1 MAAPESPAR
10 LDLEAYAK
18 YVEDGVAF
26 DEPRPG
32 VLRLQLTRPER
43 WNAIPIALHDAMPI
57 LFAEIAEDAAVKA
70 FVLAGTGDVFSSG
83 GDVDEGMKPRHA
95 GQLARLQHTAVR
107 IVTRLLEIPQP
118 TVCAVNGP
126 AIGFAVSLALHFD
139 FVIASENAT
148 FYDSHAAF
156 GAAPGDG
163 LVLIAQAALPPAVA
177 REVLYGGRTL
187 TAQEAERFGLVNRVV
202 PRESLEEETFAQ
214 LDRVFAMAPLA
225 VRMGKMFVNAE
236 LRARAEQTLN
246 LALAAELLTITSDDF
261 NTAVQGFMRDRRFTQ
276 DWKGR

>member
-1 MAAPESPAR
+1 MTV
-10 LDLEAYAK
+10 DLGRYERWF
-18 YVEDGVAF
+18 EDGIAF
-26 DEPRPG
+26 DEPRDG
-32 VLRLQLTRPER
+32 VLRLQLTRPDR
-43 WNAIPIALHDAMPI
+43 WNAIPIRLHDSMPV
-57 LFAEIAEDAAVKA
+57 LFAEIAEDESVAA
-70 FVLAGTGDVFSSG
+70 FMLAGTGDVFSSG
-83 GDVDEGMKPRHA
+83 GDVDDGMKPRHA

-118 TVCAVNGP
+118 TIAVVNGP
-126 AIGFAVSLALHFD
+126 AIGFAVSLALHCD

-163 LVLIAQAALPPAVA
+163 YVVIAQAALPPAVA
-177 REVLYGGRTL
+177 RDVLYGGRTL
-187 TAQEAERFGLVNRVV
+187 TAEEAERYGLVNRVV
-202 PRESLEEETFAQ
+202 SREDLEAEAFAQ

-261 NTAVQGFMRDRRFTQ
+261 NNAVEGFFKTRRFTT